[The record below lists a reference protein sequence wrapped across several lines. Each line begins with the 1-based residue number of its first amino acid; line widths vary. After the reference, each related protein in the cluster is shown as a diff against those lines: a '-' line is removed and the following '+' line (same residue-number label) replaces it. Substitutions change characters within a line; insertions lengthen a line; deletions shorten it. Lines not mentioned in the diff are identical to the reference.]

1 MFDGCL
7 SEWNEKWKNSP
18 RHVEHCVPQS
28 RDRSSNLIQTN
39 AIKCLQNSYAK
50 WRANYG
56 AICMRVEIRPG
67 QYSPSGDHAPTWPQV
82 YGHRFA
88 KQDISNLGK
97 VKSKQPFYTSNAL
110 LYFFAQFFTRNLF
123 GEKTYENLRIWETT
137 KIPSQNY
144 LLYKGQIELMPYQL
158 NKYSPSGCYLTN
170 TPHQGFLTLFWK
182 CWKEI
187 QSGFLLTLFLLL
199 KMQKKPWYLEIF
211 LNIIQAA
218 FFFVRLL
225 NIN

>member
-50 WRANYG
+50 WRVNYG

-110 LYFFAQFFTRNLF
+110 LYFLSIKYNVGVAFCGWFNSTIKNNAQFFIRNLF

-144 LLYKGQIELMPYQL
+144 RLYKGQIELMPYQL
-158 NKYSPSGCYLTN
+158 NKYSPLGCFLTN
-170 TPHQGFLTLFWK
+170 TPHQGFWH
-182 CWKEI
+182 
-187 QSGFLLTLFLLL
+187 
-199 KMQKKPWYLEIF
+199 
-211 LNIIQAA
+211 
-218 FFFVRLL
+218 FF
-225 NIN
+225 